1 MRTLLTGGSGRLG
14 TELRTELPALG
25 VEVSAPARAELDVT
39 RPETI
44 SEALERY
51 EPDVV
56 VHAAAYTDVAGAE
69 TEREACWSSN
79 VGGTRNVVLALTGS
93 EAKLVHISTD
103 YVFWGDRGGYAQGGT
118 PGPAR
123 KYHA

>member
-14 TELRTELPALG
+14 TELRAELPALG
-25 VEVSAPARAELDVT
+25 VEVFAPPRAELDIT
-39 RPETI
+39 RPEKI

-69 TEREACWSSN
+69 TERGACWTAN
-79 VGGTRNVVLALTGS
+79 VGGTRNVVLALAGS
-93 EAKLVHISTD
+93 GAKLVHISTD
-103 YVFWGDRGGYAQGGT
+103 YVFWGDRGRYAEKDT
-118 PGPAR
+118 PGPVR
-123 KYHA
+123 N